1 MAGVLLGNR
10 NSAAVAGLLG
20 KKSPA
25 TDSFV
30 VYDGTLYKKKPDLS
44 VYGIRPINILYVSR
58 FWENWNDNP
67 KKDSLPDEKT
77 VRSLAREAK
86 KQGDLVALDIEHWPL
101 RGNDRVVAA
110 SLEKYSTVLRWFR
123 DEAPNLQIGYFGIM
137 PIADYANS
145 RKGADSRDYKMWQSE
160 NDRLRPLAEM
170 VDVIFPYIYTYHRD
184 QDSWEKF
191 AIENIKEAR
200 RYGKPIYVFLWP
212 QYSEQNKQLSHQF
225 IPPDYWKRQLNIAK
239 QYADGIVIWGGWSD
253 VGPAQWDD
261 RALWWM
267 ELRAFM
273 KSLSG
278 Q

>member
-77 VRSLAREAK
+77 VRALAREAK

-123 DEAPNLQIGYFGIM
+123 DEAPNLKIGYFGII
-137 PIADYANS
+137 PIADYSRS
-145 RKGADSRDYKMWQSE
+145 RKGVDSRDYKTWQSE
-160 NDRLRPLAEM
+160 NDRLMPLAGM

-184 QDSWEKF
+184 QEAWARF

-200 RYGKPIYVFLWP
+200 RYGKPVYVFLWP
-212 QYSEQNKQLSHQF
+212 QYSEQNKLLSQQYIAPDFWRLQL
-225 IPPDYWKRQLNIAK
+225 DIAR
-239 QYADGIVIWGGWSD
+239 QYADGIVIWGGWGEG
-253 VGPAQWDD
+253 GPVEWDD
-261 RALWWM
+261 KALWWGVTK
-267 ELRAFM
+267 EFM
-273 KSLSG
+273 YKLG
-278 Q
+278 NR